1 VTEQQ
6 AKIGLQSLEMEFG
19 ADRVRAAIN
28 AVKKFSIEIPSWIF
42 GPFGGGRFG
51 EYMPPGAA
59 RNISEK
65 LDDAA
70 VVNKLTG
77 ATDEVAMH
85 MLWDFSDDGYVGSYK
100 IAKEVAEI
108 AAERKLKIGSISPT
122 YFLRGSHRNSYAADE
137 QSTADHYIDQ
147 TVLAGRIAKDFGTDL
162 VTLWFPDGSNY
173 PGQVELRRNYEN
185 LKKNLVTTRT
195 QIPNDVWILIEYKV
209 FEPGTYSTTIP
220 DWGTAFA
227 LMKAMGGNTGVLVD
241 LGHHFHSANIEQIV
255 ARLVAENIR
264 SGFHFNTRYAADDDH
279 AVEPSPEM
287 ARIFYEL
294 VSGKVIVN
302 KDDSRNWAYMI
313 DQCSGRENR
322 IHAIIH
328 SVDTLQHCLAK
339 AMLVDQKAMQELQ
352 ARDDIILANRLFND
366 ALLYADVRPIVAT
379 ARLEQLLPIDPIAA
393 YVESGYQAKIEKNRI

>member
-1 VTEQQ
+1 MTEQQ
-6 AKIGLQSLEMEFG
+6 AKIGLQALEMEFG
-19 ADRVRAAIN
+19 AERVRAAIK
-28 AVKKFSIEIPSWIF
+28 AVKNFKIEIPSWIF

-51 EYMPPGAA
+51 DYMPPGAA
-59 RNISEK
+59 RNTAEK

-77 ATDEVAMH
+77 ATSDVAMH
-85 MLWDFSDDGYVGSYK
+85 VLWDFSEDGYVGSYNM
-100 IAKEVAEI
+100 AKDVAEM
-108 AAERKLKIGSISPT
+108 AAERELRIGSISPT
-122 YFLRGSHRNSYAADE
+122 YFLRGSYRNSYAADE
-137 QSTADHYIDQ
+137 QSTAKHYVDQ
-147 TVLAGRIAKDFGTDL
+147 TVLAGNIARDFGVDL

-173 PGQVELRRNYEN
+173 PGQVELRRHYEN
-185 LKKNLVTTRT
+185 MKNNLVETRKL
-195 QIPNDVWILIEYKV
+195 IADDVWILVEYKV
-209 FEPGTYSTTIP
+209 FEPGTYSTTVP

-227 LMKAMGGNTGVLVD
+227 LANAMGGNTGVLVD

-255 ARLVAENIR
+255 ARLVAEKSR

-279 AVEPSPEM
+279 AVEPTPEM

-294 VSGKVIVN
+294 VSGRVIAN
-302 KDDSRNWAYMI
+302 ADESKNWAYMI

-339 AMLVDQKAMQELQ
+339 AMLVDQAAMIDLQ
-352 ARDDIILANRLFND
+352 AKDDIILANRLFND

-393 YVESGYQAKIEKNRI
+393 YVESGYQAKIEKVRI